1 MPNVTVALDP
11 VALERPRRR
20 RRTPAPRPAPRAV
33 NVLAGLTGLGLGV
46 TVALA
51 VSAETWSGLQAPGG
65 WLTAAGRLTGLIG
78 TYAMLI
84 VVLLV
89 GRVPVVE
96 RTLGQ
101 DRLTRW
107 HRKLAPW
114 ALVLIAA
121 HGALITA
128 GYAQSARTG
137 VLHQVGLLVSTY
149 PGILAATV
157 AFVLLMAAGFTSA
170 RIARRRMRYETWW
183 SVHLY
188 TYLALALSFSHQLAT
203 GASFVGHPVT
213 RTFWTMLWLGTA
225 GTVLVYRVLLPLWR
239 SAFHSLRVVEVQP
252 EGPGVVSVLLEGRRL
267 HRLPLSGGQFFQ
279 WRFLK
284 RRMWWQAHPY
294 SVSAL
299 PDPPYLRFTVKD
311 LGDHSA
317 ELAAIKPGTRVAI
330 EGPYGAFTADARHS
344 DHVALIG
351 AGVGITPLRA
361 LLEDLPADVDATMVA
376 RAHDAEDLIH
386 RDELHALLNR
396 RGGELHEVL
405 GSRGQVPFIELT
417 LDRLIP
423 DLHERDVFICGPT
436 GFTASVREAARRLGV
451 RDERIHH
458 ETFAF

>member
-1 MPNVTVALDP
+1 MPNVTVAPNP
-11 VALERPRRR
+11 VAFQPPRRR
-20 RRTPAPRPAPRAV
+20 RRTAAPRPAPRAV

-51 VSAETWSGLQAPGG
+51 VGAETWSGLQAPGG
-65 WLTAAGRLTGLIG
+65 WLTAAGRLTGLVG

-84 VVLLV
+84 VVLLA
-89 GRVPVVE
+89 GRIPVVE

-114 ALVLIAA
+114 SLVLIAA

-137 VLHQVGLLVSTY
+137 LLHQFGQLLTTY

-239 SAFHSLRVVEVQP
+239 SVFHSLRVVEVQP

-267 HRLPLSGGQFFQ
+267 HRLPLSGGQFFM
-279 WRFLK
+279 WRILE
-284 RRMWWQAHPY
+284 RGLWWQAHPY

-317 ELAAIKPGTRVAI
+317 ALAAIRPGTRVAI
-330 EGPYGAFTADARHS
+330 EGPYGAFTADARES

-361 LLEDLPADVDATMVA
+361 LLEDLPPDVDATMVA
-376 RAHDAEDLIH
+376 RAHDVEDLIH
-386 RDELHALLNR
+386 RDELHALMTQ
-396 RGGELHEVL
+396 RGGKLHEVL

-423 DLHERDVFICGPT
+423 DLDQRDVFICGPT
-436 GFTASVREAARRLGV
+436 GFTASVLEAVRCLGV
-451 RDERIHH
+451 PDERIHH
-458 ETFAF
+458 EAFAF